1 MNIFNGRVIRWLQFS
16 MLCFFS
22 VLVLFSSCT
31 KEGLQ
36 GPRGPQG
43 PPGENGTGSGG
54 GATAM
59 LSYTFKSNSFQWHTT
74 GTDTLLYYDNLLYV
88 PSYVL
93 RHQENNVPVD
103 YISLPASLNEQ
114 VEKNG
119 ILILG
124 VLQTSYS
131 REIFPISHIAVEFYS
146 QVTYSYSLKKAG
158 NGYRLS
164 IIAKNIDFLDQY
176 PMGAIQVVVI
186 PPTAN
191 GVIHN

>member
-1 MNIFNGRVIRWLQFS
+1 MNTFNGRVSRWRQFS
-16 MLCFFS
+16 MLCIFS
-22 VLVLFSSCT
+22 VLVVFSSCT

-59 LSYTFKSNSFQWHTT
+59 LSYTFKSNSFQWHAT
-74 GTDTLLYYDNLLYV
+74 GTDTMLYYGYLLYV
-88 PSYVL
+88 TSYVL

-119 ILILG
+119 ILVLG
-124 VLQTSYS
+124 VLQTPYS
-131 REIFPISHIAVEFYS
+131 REIFPISHIPVEFYS
-146 QVTYSYSLKKAG
+146 QVTYSYSLKKSG

-164 IIAKNIDFLDQY
+164 IIAKNMDFLDQY
-176 PMGAIQVVVI
+176 PMGAIQVVAI